1 MQRLKGRVNCEYIT
15 FDSYFRKHIILLSF
29 LMLVILFQGD
39 YLIKAVLGKRM
50 LALKLVAKRF
60 IVIKNFDFIIVI
72 KFQIYLKEA
81 LI

>member
-1 MQRLKGRVNCEYIT
+1 
-15 FDSYFRKHIILLSF
+15 
-29 LMLVILFQGD
+29 MLVILFQGD